1 MSEKNK
7 KGGFMH
13 ERHKNRDDL
22 IGEHTFGDL
31 GQLILL
37 VIFLIIWIL
46 DSFIFKYSI
55 QFLKIV
61 PLYINLPVSIIVLIL
76 SFYLARTSL
85 KIVFGERRDPPEVIT
100 KGVFGWVRHPVYLS
114 ALLLYIGLIIS
125 TLSIFSFLFWIII
138 FIFYN
143 YIASHEEKILT
154 AFFGTDYK
162 DYMKKVPRW
171 IPKSI
176 FIKK

>member
-1 MSEKNK
+1 MSKKIK

-31 GQLILL
+31 GQLILI
-37 VIFLIIWIL
+37 VIFLVIWIL

-55 QFLKIV
+55 RFFEIV
-61 PLYINLPVSIIVLIL
+61 PLYINLPVSVVILIL

-85 KIVFGERRDPPEVIT
+85 KIVFGERREPPEVIT
-100 KGVFGWVRHPVYLS
+100 KSVFGWVRHPVYLS
-114 ALLLYIGLIIS
+114 ALLLYLGLIIS
-125 TLSIFSFLFWIII
+125 TLSIFSFLFWFII

-143 YIASHEEKILT
+143 YIASYEEKILIE
-154 AFFGTDYK
+154 FFGSEYK

-171 IPKSI
+171 VPK
-176 FIKK
+176 FICFKK